1 MASPARRRSFGRVIR
16 RLRTDRG
23 LTIES
28 AANRAKV
35 SENYL
40 GDIER
45 GLRNPTVAVLSRI
58 LHGLRVSWTEF
69 GQLMDS
75 EPADLR

>member
-1 MASPARRRSFGRVIR
+1 MASVAPIPPFGPVLRQLRSA
-16 RLRTDRG
+16 RG

-28 AANRAKV
+28 AARRAKV

-45 GLRNPTVAVLSRI
+45 GLRNPTMAVMARVLA
-58 LHGLRVSWTEF
+58 GLRVSWTEF
-69 GQLMDS
+69 GQHLDAKGGS
-75 EPADLR
+75 RR

>member
-1 MASPARRRSFGRVIR
+1 MAIPAGRRSFGRVIR
-16 RLRTDRG
+16 RLRTARG

-45 GLRNPTVAVLSRI
+45 GLRNPTIAVLSRI
-58 LHGLRVSWTEF
+58 LRGLRVSWTEF
-69 GQLMDS
+69 GQLMDAES
-75 EPADLR
+75 SDAA